1 MDNFLN
7 LYNSSLTELSSV
19 IIVINILITF
29 VLALVIVRVYQK
41 THRGISYSQSFV
53 MAMVMLGI
61 LAAIAMMI
69 LSNNLVRALG
79 VLGIFALI
87 RFRTILKDTKDI
99 AYLFFVL
106 AIGMAIG
113 TNNYIIGFIGTLML
127 SAIILLLNRYN
138 FGSFVREGFLLTF
151 ITDGGFAP
159 DAYKKAFDDSLISSK
174 LLQIKGLPDGEQEYY
189 FSVRFKNPDQGP
201 GNLVSQLK
209 SLAGIKLVELIT
221 GKDATEY

>member
-7 LYNSSLTELSSV
+7 LYNNSLTELSSLV
-19 IIVINILITF
+19 VVINILLTF
-29 VLALVIVRVYQK
+29 VLALAIVWVYQK

-61 LAAIAMMI
+61 LSSIAMMI

-113 TNNYIIGFIGTLML
+113 TNNYIIGFIGTIML
-127 SAIILLLNRYN
+127 SAIILVLNKYN
-138 FGSFVREGFLLTF
+138 FGSFIKEGFLLTF
-151 ITDGGFAP
+151 ITSGGFLP
-159 DAYKKAFDDSLISSK
+159 DSYKKTFNDNLISNK
-174 LLQIKGLPDGEQEYY
+174 LLQIKGLSGGEQEYY
-189 FSVRFKNPDQGP
+189 FSVRFKDQSEGP

-209 SLAGIKLVELIT
+209 SLPGIKLVELIT

>member
-7 LYNSSLTELSSV
+7 IYNNSLTELSSL
-19 IIVINILITF
+19 IIIINILITF
-29 VLALVIVRVYQK
+29 VLALMIVWVYQK

-113 TNNYIIGFIGTLML
+113 TNNYVIGFIGTILL
-127 SAIILLLNRYN
+127 LAIILILNKYN
-138 FGSFVREGFLLTF
+138 FGSFIREGFLLTF
-151 ITDGGFAP
+151 IADKGFIP
-159 DAYKKAFDDSLISSK
+159 DSYKKTFSDNLSSNK
-174 LLQIKGLPDGEQEYY
+174 LLQIKTLPDGEQEYY
-189 FSVRFKNPDQGP
+189 FSIRFKNSETGP
-201 GNLVSQLK
+201 GNLINQLK
-209 SLAGIKLVELIT
+209 SLVGVKMVELIT